1 MYEYSGRAL
10 VFGASG
16 GIGQAFSR
24 FLENKLGSENVVKI
38 SRSFDGFEISD
49 EEKIFKLSESIAGSF
64 NLIINATGV
73 LQTTEEGPEKTINVV
88 KQKSMIDMMTI
99 NAIGP
104 ALLLKNFS
112 KKLDKTKF
120 SVFVNLSAR
129 VGSITD
135 NRLGGWISYR
145 SSKAALNQIIK
156 TSSIEINRRNKNAIC
171 VGLHPGTVKT
181 SFTEK
186 FQNTT
191 ETISPEESV
200 EMMMKVVENLSVD
213 DNGYCFAYD
222 GKASPACTLHSNFQ
236 F

>member
-49 EEKIFKLSESIAGSF
+49 EEKIFKLSESIEGSF
-64 NLIINATGV
+64 NFIINATGV

-88 KQKSMIDMMTI
+88 KQKLMIDMMTI

-181 SFTEK
+181 RFTEK

-200 EMMMKVVENLSVD
+200 EMMMKVIESLSVD

-222 GKASPACTLHSNFQ
+222 GKVIPS
-236 F
+236 

>member
-24 FLENKLGSENVVKI
+24 FLEDKLGSENVVNV

-49 EEKIFKLSESIAGSF
+49 EEKIFKLSESIEGSF
-64 NLIINATGV
+64 NLIINAIGV

-181 SFTEK
+181 RFTEK

-191 ETISPEESV
+191 ETISPDESV
-200 EMMMKVVENLSVD
+200 KMMMKVVENLSVD

-222 GKASPACTLHSNFQ
+222 GKVIPA
-236 F
+236 

>member
-24 FLENKLGSENVVKI
+24 FLEDKLGSENVVNV

-49 EEKIFKLSESIAGSF
+49 EEKILKFSESIEGTF

-191 ETISPEESV
+191 ETISPDESV
-200 EMMMKVVENLSVD
+200 KMMMNVVENLSVD
-213 DNGYCFAYD
+213 DNGNCFAYD
-222 GKASPACTLHSNFQ
+222 GKVIPA
-236 F
+236 

>member
-24 FLENKLGSENVVKI
+24 FLEDKLGSENVVNV

-49 EEKIFKLSESIAGSF
+49 EEKILKFSESIEGTF

-88 KQKSMIDMMTI
+88 KQKLMIDMMTI

-181 SFTEK
+181 RFTEK

-222 GKASPACTLHSNFQ
+222 GKVIPA
-236 F
+236 

>member
-1 MYEYSGRAL
+1 MYEYNGRAL
-10 VFGASG
+10 IFGASG
-16 GIGQAFSR
+16 GIGLAFSK
-24 FLENKLGSENVVKI
+24 FLENKLGIENVIKL
-38 SRSFDGFEISD
+38 SRSVNGFEISD
-49 EEKIFKLSESIAGSF
+49 EEKILKFSGSIEGSF
-64 NLIINATGV
+64 NLIINAIGV
-73 LQTTEEGPEKTINVV
+73 LQTTEIGPEKTINAI
-88 KQKSMIDMMTI
+88 KQKSMIDTMTI

-181 SFTEK
+181 RFTEK

-191 ETISPEESV
+191 ETISPEDSV
-200 EMMMKVVENLSVD
+200 EMMMKVIESLSVD

-222 GKASPACTLHSNFQ
+222 GKVIPS
-236 F
+236 

>member
-24 FLENKLGSENVVKI
+24 FLESKLGSENVVKI

-49 EEKIFKLSESIAGSF
+49 EEKIFKLSESIEGSF

-88 KQKSMIDMMTI
+88 KQKLMIDMMTI

-181 SFTEK
+181 KFTEK

-222 GKASPACTLHSNFQ
+222 GKVIPA
-236 F
+236 

>member
-10 VFGASG
+10 LFGASG

-24 FLENKLGSENVVKI
+24 FLESKLGSENVVKI

-49 EEKIFKLSESIAGSF
+49 EEKIFKLSESIEGSF
-64 NLIINATGV
+64 NLIINAIGV

-145 SSKAALNQIIK
+145 ASKAALNQIIK

-181 SFTEK
+181 RFTEK

-200 EMMMKVVENLSVD
+200 EMMMKVVENLSVN

-222 GKASPACTLHSNFQ
+222 GKVIPA
-236 F
+236 

>member
-24 FLENKLGSENVVKI
+24 FLESKLGSENVVKV

-49 EEKIFKLSESIAGSF
+49 EEKIFKLSESIEGSF

-181 SFTEK
+181 RFTEK
-186 FQNTT
+186 FQNST
-191 ETISPEESV
+191 ETISPDESV
-200 EMMMKVVENLSVD
+200 KMMMKVVENLSVD

-222 GKASPACTLHSNFQ
+222 GKVIPA
-236 F
+236 

>member
-1 MYEYSGRAL
+1 MYEYNGKAL
-10 VFGASG
+10 IFGASG
-16 GIGQAFSR
+16 GIGLAFCK
-24 FLENKLGSENVVKI
+24 FLENKLGIENVIKL
-38 SRSFDGFEISD
+38 SRSFNGFEISD
-49 EEKIFKLSESIAGSF
+49 EEKILKFSESIEGSF
-64 NLIINATGV
+64 NLIINAIGV
-73 LQTTEEGPEKTINVV
+73 LQTTEIGPEKTINAV
-88 KQKSMIDMMTI
+88 KQKSMIDTMTI

-181 SFTEK
+181 RFTEK

-191 ETISPEESV
+191 ETISPEDSV
-200 EMMMKVVENLSVD
+200 EMMMKVIESLSVD

-222 GKASPACTLHSNFQ
+222 GKVIPS
-236 F
+236 

>member
-1 MYEYSGRAL
+1 MYEYNGRAL
-10 VFGASG
+10 IFGASG
-16 GIGQAFSR
+16 GIGLAFSK
-24 FLENKLGSENVVKI
+24 FLENKLGIENVIKL
-38 SRSFDGFEISD
+38 SRSFNGFEISD
-49 EEKIFKLSESIAGSF
+49 EEKILKFSESIEGSF
-64 NLIINATGV
+64 NLIINAIGV
-73 LQTTEEGPEKTINVV
+73 LQTTEIGPEKTINAI

-181 SFTEK
+181 RFTEK

-200 EMMMKVVENLSVD
+200 EMMMKVIESLSVD

-222 GKASPACTLHSNFQ
+222 GKVIPS
-236 F
+236 

>member
-1 MYEYSGRAL
+1 MYQYSGRAL

-24 FLENKLGSENVVKI
+24 FLEDKLGSENVVKV
-38 SRSFDGFEISD
+38 SRSFDGFDISD
-49 EEKIFKLSESIAGSF
+49 EEKILKFSESIEGSF
-64 NLIINATGV
+64 NLIINAIGV

-135 NRLGGWISYR
+135 NSLGGWISYR

-181 SFTEK
+181 RFTEK

-191 ETISPEESV
+191 ETISADESV
-200 EMMMKVVENLSVD
+200 KMMMKVVENLSVD

-222 GKASPACTLHSNFQ
+222 GKVIPA
-236 F
+236 

>member
-24 FLENKLGSENVVKI
+24 FLEDKLGSENVVKV
-38 SRSFDGFEISD
+38 SRSFDGFDISD
-49 EEKIFKLSESIAGSF
+49 EEKILKFSESIEGSF
-64 NLIINATGV
+64 NLIINAIGV

-145 SSKAALNQIIK
+145 ASKAALNQIIK
-156 TSSIEINRRNKNAIC
+156 TSSIEINRKNKNAIC

-181 SFTEK
+181 RFTEK

-191 ETISPEESV
+191 ETISPDESV
-200 EMMMKVVENLSVD
+200 KMMMNVVENLSVD

-222 GKASPACTLHSNFQ
+222 GKEIPA
-236 F
+236 

>member
-24 FLENKLGSENVVKI
+24 FLEDKLGSENVVNV

-49 EEKIFKLSESIAGSF
+49 EEKILKFSESIEGLF

-181 SFTEK
+181 RFTEK
-186 FQNTT
+186 FQNST
-191 ETISPEESV
+191 ETISPDESV

-222 GKASPACTLHSNFQ
+222 GKVIPA
-236 F
+236 

>member
-24 FLENKLGSENVVKI
+24 FLEDKLGSENVVNV

-49 EEKIFKLSESIAGSF
+49 EEKIFKLSESIEGSF

-191 ETISPEESV
+191 ETISPDESV
-200 EMMMKVVENLSVD
+200 KMMMKVVENLSVD

-222 GKASPACTLHSNFQ
+222 GKVIPA
-236 F
+236 

>member
-24 FLENKLGSENVVKI
+24 FLEDKLGSENVVNV

-49 EEKIFKLSESIAGSF
+49 EEKILKFSESIEGTF

-135 NRLGGWISYR
+135 NSLGGWISYR

-191 ETISPEESV
+191 ETISPDESV
-200 EMMMKVVENLSVD
+200 KRMMNVVENLSVD

-222 GKASPACTLHSNFQ
+222 GKVIPA
-236 F
+236 

>member
-24 FLENKLGSENVVKI
+24 LLESKLGSENVVKI

-49 EEKIFKLSESIAGSF
+49 EEKIFKLSESIEGSF

-88 KQKSMIDMMTI
+88 KQKLMIDMMTI

-191 ETISPEESV
+191 ETISPDESV
-200 EMMMKVVENLSVD
+200 KMMMNVVENLSVD

-222 GKASPACTLHSNFQ
+222 GKVIPA
-236 F
+236 

>member
-16 GIGQAFSR
+16 GIGQAFNR
-24 FLENKLGSENVVKI
+24 FLEDKLGSENVVKV
-38 SRSFDGFEISD
+38 SRSFDGFDISD
-49 EEKIFKLSESIAGSF
+49 EEKILKFSESIEGSF

-88 KQKSMIDMMTI
+88 KQKSMIDIMTI

-181 SFTEK
+181 RFTEK

-191 ETISPEESV
+191 ETISPDESV

-222 GKASPACTLHSNFQ
+222 GKVIPA
-236 F
+236 

>member
-38 SRSFDGFEISD
+38 SRSIDGFEISD
-49 EEKIFKLSESIAGSF
+49 EGKILKFSQSIEGSF

-181 SFTEK
+181 KFTEK

-200 EMMMKVVENLSVD
+200 VMIMKVFENLSVD

-222 GKASPACTLHSNFQ
+222 GTAIPA
-236 F
+236 

>member
-24 FLENKLGSENVVKI
+24 FLEDKLGSENVVKV
-38 SRSFDGFEISD
+38 SRSFDGFDISD
-49 EEKIFKLSESIAGSF
+49 EEKILKFSESIEGSF
-64 NLIINATGV
+64 NLIINAIGV
-73 LQTTEEGPEKTINVV
+73 LQTTEEGPEKTINVL

-181 SFTEK
+181 RFTEK

-191 ETISPEESV
+191 ETISPDESV

-222 GKASPACTLHSNFQ
+222 GKVIPA
-236 F
+236 

>member
-24 FLENKLGSENVVKI
+24 FLESKLGSENVVKI

-49 EEKIFKLSESIAGSF
+49 EEKIFKLSESIEGSF

-181 SFTEK
+181 KFTEK

-191 ETISPEESV
+191 ETISPDESV
-200 EMMMKVVENLSVD
+200 KMMMKVVENLSVD

-222 GKASPACTLHSNFQ
+222 GKVIPA
-236 F
+236 

>member
-24 FLENKLGSENVVKI
+24 FLEDKLGSENVVNV

-49 EEKIFKLSESIAGSF
+49 EEKILKFSESIEGSF
-64 NLIINATGV
+64 SLIINATGV

-191 ETISPEESV
+191 ETISPDESV
-200 EMMMKVVENLSVD
+200 KMMLNVVENLSVD

-222 GKASPACTLHSNFQ
+222 GKVIPA
-236 F
+236 

>member
-24 FLENKLGSENVVKI
+24 FLEDKLGSENVVNV
-38 SRSFDGFEISD
+38 SRSIDGFEISD
-49 EEKIFKLSESIAGSF
+49 EEKILKFSESIEGSF

-181 SFTEK
+181 RFTEK

-191 ETISPEESV
+191 ETISPDESV
-200 EMMMKVVENLSVD
+200 KMMMKVVENLSVD
-213 DNGYCFAYD
+213 DNGYCFAYN
-222 GKASPACTLHSNFQ
+222 GEVIPA
-236 F
+236 

>member
-24 FLENKLGSENVVKI
+24 FLEDKLGSENVVNV

-49 EEKIFKLSESIAGSF
+49 EEKILKFSESIEGSF

-88 KQKSMIDMMTI
+88 RQKSMIDMMTI

-181 SFTEK
+181 RFTEK

-191 ETISPEESV
+191 ETISPDESV
-200 EMMMKVVENLSVD
+200 KMMMKVVENLSVD

-222 GKASPACTLHSNFQ
+222 GKVIPA
-236 F
+236 

>member
-24 FLENKLGSENVVKI
+24 FLEDKLGSENVVNV

-49 EEKIFKLSESIAGSF
+49 EEKILKFSESIEGTF

-88 KQKSMIDMMTI
+88 KQKLMIDMMTI

-145 SSKAALNQIIK
+145 ASKAALNQIIK

-181 SFTEK
+181 RFTEK

-200 EMMMKVVENLSVD
+200 EMMMKVVENLSVN

-222 GKASPACTLHSNFQ
+222 GKVIPA
-236 F
+236 

>member
-24 FLENKLGSENVVKI
+24 FLEDKLGSENVVNV

-49 EEKIFKLSESIAGSF
+49 EEKILKFSESIEGTF

-135 NRLGGWISYR
+135 NSLGGWISYR

-191 ETISPEESV
+191 ETISPDESV
-200 EMMMKVVENLSVD
+200 KMMMKVVENLSVD

-222 GKASPACTLHSNFQ
+222 GKVIPA
-236 F
+236 

>member
-24 FLENKLGSENVVKI
+24 FLEDKLGSENVINV

-49 EEKIFKLSESIAGSF
+49 EEKILKFSESIEGTF

-191 ETISPEESV
+191 ETISPDESV
-200 EMMMKVVENLSVD
+200 KMMMNVVENLSVD

-222 GKASPACTLHSNFQ
+222 GKVIPA
-236 F
+236 

>member
-24 FLENKLGSENVVKI
+24 FLEDKLGSENVLNV

-49 EEKIFKLSESIAGSF
+49 EEKILKFSESIEGSF
-64 NLIINATGV
+64 NLIINAIGV

-181 SFTEK
+181 RFTEK

-191 ETISPEESV
+191 ETISPDESV

-222 GKASPACTLHSNFQ
+222 GKVIPA
-236 F
+236 

>member
-24 FLENKLGSENVVKI
+24 FLEDKLGSENVVNV

-49 EEKIFKLSESIAGSF
+49 EEKILKFSESIEGSF

-181 SFTEK
+181 RFTEK
-186 FQNTT
+186 FQNNT
-191 ETISPEESV
+191 ETISPDESV
-200 EMMMKVVENLSVD
+200 KMMMKVVENLSVD

-222 GKASPACTLHSNFQ
+222 GKVIPA
-236 F
+236 

>member
-24 FLENKLGSENVVKI
+24 FLEDKLGSENVVKV
-38 SRSFDGFEISD
+38 SRSFDGFDISD
-49 EEKIFKLSESIAGSF
+49 EEKILKFSESIEGSF
-64 NLIINATGV
+64 NLIINAIGV
-73 LQTTEEGPEKTINVV
+73 LQATEEGPEKTINVV

-145 SSKAALNQIIK
+145 ASKAALNQIIK

-181 SFTEK
+181 RFTEK

-222 GKASPACTLHSNFQ
+222 GKVIPA
-236 F
+236 

>member
-16 GIGQAFSR
+16 GIGQVFSR
-24 FLENKLGSENVVKI
+24 FLESKLGSENVVKI

-49 EEKIFKLSESIAGSF
+49 EEKIFKLSESIEGSF

-181 SFTEK
+181 RFTEK

-191 ETISPEESV
+191 ETISPDESV

-222 GKASPACTLHSNFQ
+222 GKVIPA
-236 F
+236 

>member
-24 FLENKLGSENVVKI
+24 FLEDKLGSENVVKV
-38 SRSFDGFEISD
+38 SRSFDGFDISD
-49 EEKIFKLSESIAGSF
+49 EEKILKFSESIEGSF

-88 KQKSMIDMMTI
+88 KQKLMIDMMTI

-181 SFTEK
+181 RFTEK

-222 GKASPACTLHSNFQ
+222 GKVIPA
-236 F
+236 

>member
-24 FLENKLGSENVVKI
+24 FLEDKLGSENVVKV
-38 SRSFDGFEISD
+38 SQSFDGFDISD
-49 EEKIFKLSESIAGSF
+49 EEKIFKLSESIEGSF

-191 ETISPEESV
+191 ETISPDESV
-200 EMMMKVVENLSVD
+200 KMMMNVVENLSVD

-222 GKASPACTLHSNFQ
+222 GKVIPA
-236 F
+236 

>member
-24 FLENKLGSENVVKI
+24 FLEDKLGSENVVNV

-49 EEKIFKLSESIAGSF
+49 EEKILKFSESIEGLF

-181 SFTEK
+181 RFTEK

-191 ETISPEESV
+191 ETISPDESV

-222 GKASPACTLHSNFQ
+222 GKVIPA
-236 F
+236 

>member
-24 FLENKLGSENVVKI
+24 FLESKLGSENVVKI

-49 EEKIFKLSESIAGSF
+49 EEKIFKLSESIEGSF

-191 ETISPEESV
+191 ETISPDDSV
-200 EMMMKVVENLSVD
+200 KMMMNVVENLSVD

-222 GKASPACTLHSNFQ
+222 GKVIPA
-236 F
+236 

>member
-1 MYEYSGRAL
+1 MYKYSGRAL

-24 FLENKLGSENVVKI
+24 FLEDKLGSENVVNV

-49 EEKIFKLSESIAGSF
+49 EEKIFKFSESIEGSF

-181 SFTEK
+181 RFTEK

-191 ETISPEESV
+191 ETISPDESV
-200 EMMMKVVENLSVD
+200 ELMMKVVESLSVD

-222 GKASPACTLHSNFQ
+222 GKVIPA
-236 F
+236 

>member
-24 FLENKLGSENVVKI
+24 FLEDKLGSENVVNV

-49 EEKIFKLSESIAGSF
+49 EEKILKFSESIEGSF

-88 KQKSMIDMMTI
+88 KQKLMIDMMTI

-191 ETISPEESV
+191 ETISPDESV
-200 EMMMKVVENLSVD
+200 KMMMNVVENLSVD

-222 GKASPACTLHSNFQ
+222 GKVIPA
-236 F
+236 

>member
-49 EEKIFKLSESIAGSF
+49 EEKIFKLSESIEGSF

-181 SFTEK
+181 RFTEK

-200 EMMMKVVENLSVD
+200 EMMMKVIESLSVD

-222 GKASPACTLHSNFQ
+222 GKVIPA
-236 F
+236 

>member
-1 MYEYSGRAL
+1 MERAL

-24 FLENKLGSENVVKI
+24 FLEDKLGSENVVKV
-38 SRSFDGFEISD
+38 SRSFDGFDISD
-49 EEKIFKLSESIAGSF
+49 EEKILKFSESIEGSF
-64 NLIINATGV
+64 NLIINAIGV

-135 NRLGGWISYR
+135 NRLGVGFHR
-145 SSKAALNQIIK
+145 ASKAALNQIIK

-181 SFTEK
+181 RFTEK

-200 EMMMKVVENLSVD
+200 EMMMKVVENLSVN

-222 GKASPACTLHSNFQ
+222 GK
-236 F
+236 

>member
-24 FLENKLGSENVVKI
+24 FLESKLGSENVVKI

-49 EEKIFKLSESIAGSF
+49 EEKIFKLSESIEGSF

-181 SFTEK
+181 RFTEK

-191 ETISPEESV
+191 ETISPDKSV
-200 EMMMKVVENLSVD
+200 KMMMNVVENLSVD

-222 GKASPACTLHSNFQ
+222 GKVIPA
-236 F
+236 

>member
-24 FLENKLGSENVVKI
+24 FLVDKLGSENVVNV
-38 SRSFDGFEISD
+38 SRSFDRFEISD
-49 EEKIFKLSESIAGSF
+49 EEKILKFSESIEGSF

-73 LQTTEEGPEKTINVV
+73 LQTTDEGPEKTINVV
-88 KQKSMIDMMTI
+88 KQKSMIDIMTI

-181 SFTEK
+181 RFTEK

-191 ETISPEESV
+191 ETISPYESV
-200 EMMMKVVENLSVD
+200 MMMMNVIENLSVD

-222 GKASPACTLHSNFQ
+222 GKVIPA
-236 F
+236 